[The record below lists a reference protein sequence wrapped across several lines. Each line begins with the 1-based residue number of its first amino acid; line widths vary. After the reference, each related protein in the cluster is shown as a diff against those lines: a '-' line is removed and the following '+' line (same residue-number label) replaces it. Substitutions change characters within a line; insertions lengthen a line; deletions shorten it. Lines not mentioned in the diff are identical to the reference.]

1 MRVKCNYLFFIVLLG
16 FSARAQHHY
25 KSYSA
30 HHSVWQAIHVSKDI
44 IKAKIEVFEKKS
56 LEKPLMFLNVKH
68 KISELNRLSNSLSSC
83 IEKLQEEVNT
93 ERVLYALLEEY
104 HYKNIIFTNNGKL
117 SAKGKQIKVKIDS
130 LYELSS
136 KINIHKLTHLE
147 DFVNNHFKTNGDY
160 YNEEDKIDYF
170 NYLFY
175 DKSNYGI
182 MMSLSYLLLD
192 VKTFQLLYLGTVTG
206 Y

>member
-1 MRVKCNYLFFIVLLG
+1 M
-16 FSARAQHHY
+16 
-25 KSYSA
+25 
-30 HHSVWQAIHVSKDI
+30 
-44 IKAKIEVFEKKS
+44 
-56 LEKPLMFLNVKH
+56 
-68 KISELNRLSNSLSSC
+68 
-83 IEKLQEEVNT
+83 
-93 ERVLYALLEEY
+93 
-104 HYKNIIFTNNGKL
+104 
-117 SAKGKQIKVKIDS
+117 
-130 LYELSS
+130 
-136 KINIHKLTHLE
+136 
-147 DFVNNHFKTNGDY
+147 NNHFKTNGDY